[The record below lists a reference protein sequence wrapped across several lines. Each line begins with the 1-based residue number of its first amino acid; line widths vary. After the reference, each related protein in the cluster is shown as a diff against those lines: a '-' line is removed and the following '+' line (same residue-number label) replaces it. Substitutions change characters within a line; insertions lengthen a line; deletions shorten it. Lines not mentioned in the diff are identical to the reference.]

1 MSDTPEPPRPSR
13 PRTSNGVIAVSC
25 AAFVASMVGAAYAAV
40 PLYTLFCQV
49 TGFGGKTRVAEQAP
63 SHTLDRSFQVRF
75 DSNINPAL
83 PWKFEPEQRLVT
95 VKAGEVKTV
104 YYRITNLS
112 SETTYAAAA
121 YNVTPQETG
130 AYFSKIQCFCF
141 TNQKLG
147 PGESQELPVVFFV
160 DPAIDKVDYLAG
172 VKTITLSYTYYPAK
186 PPATPLAAAEPKTD
200 ASNKSQL

>member
-1 MSDTPEPPRPSR
+1 MAGTPDKPSSSR
-13 PRTSNGVIAVSC
+13 PKVGNGVIAVSC
-25 AAFVASMVGAAYAAV
+25 IAFVASMVGAAYAAV

-49 TGFGGKTRVAEQAP
+49 TGFAGTTRVAEAAP
-63 SHTLDRSFQVRF
+63 GQVLDRSFEVRF

-83 PWKFEPEQRLVT
+83 PWKFEPEQRSVT

-104 YYRITNLS
+104 YYKITNLS
-112 SETTYAAAA
+112 QETTYAAAA

-172 VKTITLSYTYYPAK
+172 VHTITLSYTYYPAK
-186 PPATPLAAAEPKTD
+186 PPVTPLAAAEPKTD
-200 ASNKSQL
+200 TSSKPQL

>member
-1 MSDTPEPPRPSR
+1 MTGMPDTPPPRPKV
-13 PRTSNGVIAVSC
+13 SNGVIAVSC
-25 AAFVASMVGAAYAAV
+25 IAFVASMVGAAYASV

-49 TGFGGKTRVAEQAP
+49 TGFGGTTRVAETAP
-63 SHTLDRSFQVRF
+63 SQVLDRTFEVRF

-83 PWKFEPEQRLVT
+83 PWKFEPEQRSVT

-104 YYRITNLS
+104 YYKITNLS

-160 DPAIDKVDYLAG
+160 DPAIDKADYLAG
-172 VKTITLSYTYYPAK
+172 VHTITLSYTYYPAK
-186 PPATPLAAAEPKTD
+186 PPVTPVAAAEPKTD
-200 ASNKSQL
+200 NSSKPQL